1 LTLEKVIVELGEK
14 DFPAG
19 LFFVAISQVK
29 TLQGLDLF
37 YNTLGSIHQPLEV
50 HRKTSFSNPS
60 ASSDFALP
68 TSLQQ
73 LNSKTEAH
81 VGKR

>member
-14 DFPAG
+14 DFSAG
-19 LFFVAISQVK
+19 LFFVAISQIK

-50 HRKTSFSNPS
+50 HK
-60 ASSDFALP
+60 L
-68 TSLQQ
+68 
-73 LNSKTEAH
+73 
-81 VGKR
+81 